1 MLPDLQLRRIFP
13 GMEIERTCQRTGPI
27 DDVLEKEGDH
37 PQQVLYA

>member
-1 MLPDLQLRRIFP
+1 
-13 GMEIERTCQRTGPI
+13 MEIERTCQRTGQI